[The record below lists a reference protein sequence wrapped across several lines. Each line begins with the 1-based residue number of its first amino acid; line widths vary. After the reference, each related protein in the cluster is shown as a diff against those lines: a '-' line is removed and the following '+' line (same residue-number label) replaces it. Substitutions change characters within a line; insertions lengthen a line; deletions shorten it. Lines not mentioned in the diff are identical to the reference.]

1 MATAA
6 AAAEHAAGR
15 RIGDGMTPRYV
26 TASLHVD
33 YLKPTPLGVELE
45 IRGRVTERSERKGV
59 VAVTVS
65 AAGVVTVRGNVI
77 AVRIPPSME
86 PRGE

>member
-6 AAAEHAAGR
+6 AAAELAAGR
-15 RIGDGMTPRYV
+15 RIGEAPAPRYV

-45 IRGRVTERSERKGV
+45 IRSRVKERSDRKAI

-65 AAGVVTVRGNVI
+65 AAGVATVRAEVV
-77 AVRIPPSME
+77 AVRMPRSMA
-86 PRGE
+86 RLG